1 MQRLLILFLMF
12 LLPLQVFAGGL
23 DTHIGFTHQ
32 AHSSQASDQT
42 AALQQQFP
50 VAADPVALG
59 NSAGDD
65 DGLCGDDTTG
75 FNLHVDA
82 GDEPVPAHGFNFT
95 PDLASRA
102 PAQSNDNALEPPF
115 LPLIAPPPRA

>member
-12 LLPLQVFAGGL
+12 LLPLQVFAGGP
-23 DTHIGFTHQ
+23 DTHIGFAHQ
-32 AHSSQASDQT
+32 GHSSQASDQT
-42 AALQQQFP
+42 PALQQQFL
-50 VAADPVALG
+50 AGADPVALDNG
-59 NSAGDD
+59 AGDD
-65 DGLCGDDTTG
+65 TPE
-75 FNLHVDA
+75 FNLHADP

-102 PAQSNDNALEPPF
+102 PAHGNVNALEPPF